1 MNSNYKEYIK
11 QSTIATIQTLAD
23 KVRGRES
30 VANLL
35 QYRYEDLIKHSL
47 SELEQIRDGHII
59 AYNDM
64 LKSQGKVDGF
74 LSV

>member
-1 MNSNYKEYIK
+1 MNKYEEFFK
-11 QSTIATIQTLAD
+11 QSTISNIIMLAE
-23 KVRGRES
+23 KIRGRES

-47 SELEQIRDGHII
+47 TDLEQIRDGHII

-64 LKSQGKVDGF
+64 LKSQGKVDGL

>member
-1 MNSNYKEYIK
+1 MNNYYEEYVK
-11 QSTIATIQTLAD
+11 QSTISCIQTLAD
-23 KVRGRES
+23 KIGYDED
-30 VANLL
+30 L
-35 QYRYEDLIKHSL
+35 YEDLIKHSL

-64 LKSQGKVDGF
+64 LKSQGKVDGL

>member
-1 MNSNYKEYIK
+1 MNNNYKEYVK
-11 QSTIATIQTLAD
+11 QSTISCIQTLAE
-23 KVRGRES
+23 KIRGRES